1 VLILKIFSKYF
12 NKRNYVI
19 LKMQDKMD
27 DRDSDDLLKNLRKK
41 SIKKAKKE
49 VKYIFED
56 SNLSLWLKSNEA
68 KTYVRFQF
76 DLRDAYRRMKESEY
90 LIDAISDHLDLLI
103 SREIK
108 LGHQAGKLKAGLKPW
123 EIHKIWLSYSGI
135 DNWYKSKVKSFS
147 EKGFFKKIRDLFSDK
162 NKNLLK
168 GELLKEEFDFKA
180 SHKIVHGEF
189 NFQSSYKKHSFD
201 LINLINL
208 VFNFT
213 IKALYFILEW
223 SFKCGLSIIV
233 FIGLLE
239 ILDEKFRDNG
249 SWNIIL
255 ALFSSISLI
264 QIISTAIYNLYISE
278 DSDNKS
284 KADSSIPS
292 LQDFVK
298 HFHGFSRSIILIFLC
313 FTEGFLG
320 HNLLYSTMHQSHE
333 LNKPNVLGFKFD
345 PSLALLSSTFVIA
358 NVLFAVAK
366 AKRYNY
372 SLERKENFLALVEEK
387 NDVMQQINYFKGEL
401 TQASLKFERYK
412 KEVQDLLYDK
422 QNGIFS
428 QIVILSSRIYTD
440 PTESIPLS
448 LDEIDTIIVNQFLRY
463 EFNIENYLLLLFLFF
478 SDIDLDFLLK
488 LIT

>member
-1 VLILKIFSKYF
+1 
-12 NKRNYVI
+12 
-19 LKMQDKMD
+19 MD
-27 DRDSDDLLKNLRKK
+27 DKDLSNLSKNFRKK

-49 VKYIFED
+49 VRYIFED

-76 DLRDAYRRMKESEY
+76 DLRDAYRRMKECEY
-90 LIDAISDHLDLLI
+90 SIDAISNHLDRLI
-103 SREIK
+103 SLEIK
-108 LGHQAGKLKAGLKPW
+108 LGHKAGKLKAGLKPW

-135 DNWYKSKVKSFS
+135 DNWYKSKVQSSGK
-147 EKGFFKKIRDLFSDK
+147 KGLFRKIKELFSVK
-162 NKNLLK
+162 NTTLPEE
-168 GELLKEEFDFKA
+168 GLLKEEFDFK
-180 SHKIVHGEF
+180 SSRKIVDGEF

-201 LINLINL
+201 IANLINLI
-208 VFNFT
+208 FNFT
-213 IKALYFILEW
+213 IKTLYFVAEW

-239 ILDEKFRDNG
+239 ILDAKFPDDG
-249 SWNIIL
+249 SWKIIL

-264 QIISTAIYNLYISE
+264 QIISMAIYNLYISE
-278 DSDNKS
+278 NSCSES
-284 KADSSIPS
+284 KTDLSISSP
-292 LQDFVK
+292 QWHVK
-298 HFHGFSRSIILIFLC
+298 CFHGFSRSIILIFLC

-320 HNLLYSTMHQSHE
+320 HNLLYKTMHTLHE
-333 LNKPNVLGFKFD
+333 SKKLNILGVDFD
-345 PSLALLSSTFVIA
+345 PGLALLSSTFVIA

-422 QNGIFS
+422 NTGIFS

-440 PTESIPLS
+440 PTEAIPLS
-448 LDEIDTIIVNQFLRY
+448 LDEIDTIANQLLRY
-463 EFNIENYLLLLFLFF
+463 EFNIENYLPCLFF
-478 SDIDLDFLLK
+478 SDIDLAFLLK